1 MRAVIQRVK
10 SSAVKVEG
18 EIVGA
23 IGPGLLVLLGVGEE
37 DNGDDLAYLLEKLPF
52 LRIFEDDQGK
62 MNLSLLDVKGEVLA
76 VSQFTLYADTRKGR
90 RPGFSQAAGPDKG
103 NAYYEAFVEGL
114 RRQGITVA
122 TGVFQAHMEV
132 ELVNDGPVTIVM
144 DTKNR

>member
-10 SSAVKVEG
+10 SSAVRVEG
-18 EIVGA
+18 KIVGA

>member
-18 EIVGA
+18 KIVGA